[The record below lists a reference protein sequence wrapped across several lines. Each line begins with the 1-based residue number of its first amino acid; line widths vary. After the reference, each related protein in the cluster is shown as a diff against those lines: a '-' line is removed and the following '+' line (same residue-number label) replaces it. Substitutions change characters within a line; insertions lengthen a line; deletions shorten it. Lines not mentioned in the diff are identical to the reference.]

1 MRARLSSML
10 IALVV
15 LVGPALAQACAVCF
29 GGEDDNRQAFID
41 TTVILTVAPLLMVG
55 LFIWLLVRR
64 IARVEALRQEQLRA
78 DQAAAQQRASAAISA
93 TEGSQAV
100 S

>member
-1 MRARLSSML
+1 MRTLLGAKS
-10 IALVV
+10 IAVV
-15 LVGPALAQACAVCF
+15 LWLAPAMVQACAVCF

-64 IARVEALRQEQLRA
+64 IARVEAQRQEQLRA
-78 DQAAAQQRASAAISA
+78 DQAAAQVTSAAVPV
-93 TEGSQAV
+93 TEGNQAV